1 MAVPEPF
8 ATTFTIT
15 STILINIASDIVE
28 RHAKDIKGRFAGS
41 LLKWAGLMEPDFD
54 DRLRETLRKALQVF
68 FQTYPQYNLSGI
80 DTFFRDPVVAQ
91 QIGDFILDRKPIDE
105 ALIQQA
111 LDRHLRSDAITRL
124 LMQRRKVEPGDIIPD
139 FLKCYRQI
147 LNLQL
152 SIPEMS
158 ILLEVM
164 DLRDTLLH
172 EVKASEERKKAF
184 VEELLRTKLSAQ
196 TLQAASQASQNEGT
210 AALMQEM
217 ETARLVQPDEA
228 VQTIQRRFQALPTL
242 FTDGLCKGRVLHPA
256 PYEYFVSHG
265 FPPDTLADWRK
276 TLTETLAQASKTQ
289 QTFVPYL
296 PGDTLMGG
304 YRFCGICEKLY
315 ATRFS
320 IFLLPPSQD
329 RNVYL
334 ELGIALG
341 MESPF
346 LLIQPREAQIPS
358 ILEGLNTYI
367 TSGTFRS
374 IRQQL
379 PGQLGKIEEF
389 DFAVVRPAKNPQ
401 VAMQKDT
408 YLIAAG
414 NLFDDE
420 DVEGTITDVI
430 KARYPALEAISL
442 SQVAETAG
450 TFWMLEQLIAAIQ
463 NARFAIYRV
472 NEHCSPTTFLALGIS
487 IALNRPFLL
496 LKETRS
502 EVPLDLRGIALYQF
516 PNFISLENKFI
527 PQHQA
532 FFDKHAQ

>member
-28 RHAKDIKGRFAGS
+28 HHAKDIKGRFAGS

-54 DRLRETLRKALQVF
+54 DRLRETLRKALQLF

-91 QIGDFILDRKPIDE
+91 QIGDFILDRKPINQ

-111 LDRHLRSDAITRL
+111 LDRHLRNDVITSL
-124 LMQRRKVEPGDIIPD
+124 LMQRRKVEPGNIIPD

-172 EVKASEERKKAF
+172 EIKASEERKKAF

-196 TLQAASQASQNEGT
+196 ALQAASQASQNEGT
-210 AALMQEM
+210 TALVQEM
-217 ETARLVQPDEA
+217 ETAKLVQPDEA
-228 VQTIQRRFQALPTL
+228 VQTIQQRFQALPTL

-276 TLTETLAQASKTQ
+276 TLTETLALASKTQ
-289 QTFVPYL
+289 KTFVPYF
-296 PGDTLMGG
+296 PGDTLMDG

-346 LLIQPREAQIPS
+346 LLIQPREAQIPP
-358 ILEGLNTYI
+358 ILEGLTTYI

-379 PGQLGKIEEF
+379 PGQLGKIEEY
-389 DFAVVRPAKNPQ
+389 DFAVVRPAKNTQ

-430 KARYPALEAISL
+430 RARYPALEAVSL
-442 SQVAETAG
+442 TQVAETAG
-450 TFWMLEQLIAAIQ
+450 TFWMLEQLIATIQ

-496 LKETRS
+496 LRETRS

-516 PNFISLENKFI
+516 SNFISLEKHFI
-527 PQHQA
+527 PQHQT